1 MNEATIPVSAAPSV
15 VAEPATKPAEQSGV
29 AYRILA
35 SISVSHML
43 NDMMQS
49 ILIAIYPLLQGSFN
63 LSFAQVGSITLTYQ
77 FASSIL
83 QPLIGH
89 FTDKRPKPYSLCIG
103 MGSTFCGLI
112 LLSMAWNFP
121 SVLVAALLIGMGS
134 SVFHPESSR
143 VARLASGGRHGLAQ
157 SIFQVGGNTGSSL
170 GPLLAALIIVPH
182 GQSSVAWF
190 SLAALLAMFIL
201 FHVGRWYA
209 ANMTGVRGRATL
221 SKVETGLTHKQVK
234 GALAVLMI
242 LIFSKF
248 FYLSSLTSYLTF
260 YLIHHFGV
268 SIQNSQYCL
277 FVFLFGVA
285 LGTIAGGPIGDHIGR
300 KRVILSSILGAAPFA
315 LMLPF
320 ASLTWTIVLVF
331 IIGVILASAFPAI
344 LVYAQELMPGKIGTV
359 SGLFFGFAFGMAGVG
374 AAALGSLA
382 DMTSI
387 EFVYQVSAFLP
398 LLGVAAFL
406 LPNDEERYR
415 G

>member
-1 MNEATIPVSAAPSV
+1 
-15 VAEPATKPAEQSGV
+15 
-29 AYRILA
+29 
-35 SISVSHML
+35 
-43 NDMMQS
+43 
-49 ILIAIYPLLQGSFN
+49 
-63 LSFAQVGSITLTYQ
+63 
-77 FASSIL
+77 
-83 QPLIGH
+83 
-89 FTDKRPKPYSLCIG
+89 
-103 MGSTFCGLI
+103 
-112 LLSMAWNFP
+112 
-121 SVLVAALLIGMGS
+121 
-134 SVFHPESSR
+134 
-143 VARLASGGRHGLAQ
+143 
-157 SIFQVGGNTGSSL
+157 
-170 GPLLAALIIVPH
+170 
-182 GQSSVAWF
+182 
-190 SLAALLAMFIL
+190 
-201 FHVGRWYA
+201 VGRWYA
-209 ANMTGVRGRATL
+209 ANMTGIRGRATL

-234 GALAVLMI
+234 GALAVLMV

-331 IIGVILASAFPAI
+331 IIGIILASAFPAI